1 MTFLSNSLGNLK
13 EHTILYFSL
22 DPQKTPWGQAHTS
35 APTKKMA
42 IWIWMEGDFDMVKK
56 CHFVWKEVA

>member
-35 APTKKMA
+35 APTKKNGNMDLD
-42 IWIWMEGDFDMVKK
+42 GGRF
-56 CHFVWKEVA
+56 